1 MTHVVV
7 LAEHNRGT
15 KTLSKEE
22 QSDTR
27 RNLMAALKDGD
38 ALLKSMEKSSL
49 NLSDFV
55 VYSLL
60 GCLNDQNTSKAMK
73 GMKAYK

>member
-1 MTHVVV
+1 
-7 LAEHNRGT
+7 
-15 KTLSKEE
+15 
-22 QSDTR
+22 
-27 RNLMAALKDGD
+27 MAALKDGD